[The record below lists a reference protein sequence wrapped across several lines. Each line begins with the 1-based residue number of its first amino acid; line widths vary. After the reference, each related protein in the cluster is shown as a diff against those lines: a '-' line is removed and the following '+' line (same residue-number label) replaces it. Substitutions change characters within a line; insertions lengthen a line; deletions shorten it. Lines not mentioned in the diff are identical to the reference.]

1 MAPVSF
7 YCSCQ
12 YIVCQALCKKVDTT
26 TIRDINQKAEIFNTS
41 FRRVH
46 NNPI

>member
-12 YIVCQALCKKVDTT
+12 YIVSQALSKKVDTT
-26 TIRDINQKAEIFNTS
+26 TINASTQDPE
-41 FRRVH
+41 
-46 NNPI
+46 